1 MTIHG
6 VPDAEADVRWRDCV
20 ARGAASDRRT
30 TKRMTGLMFL
40 IAIGSGNLG
49 DRDDGRALK
58 SPENLGLSAKADRLL
73 GGHTRASCAAQGKGV
88 R

>member
-40 IAIGSGNLG
+40 IAIGLG
-49 DRDDGRALK
+49 IWA
-58 SPENLGLSAKADRLL
+58 
-73 GGHTRASCAAQGKGV
+73 TVMMGV

>member
-6 VPDAEADVRWRDCV
+6 VPDAEADVRWRDWV

-40 IAIGSGNLG
+40 IAIGLG
-49 DRDDGRALK
+49 IWA
-58 SPENLGLSAKADRLL
+58 
-73 GGHTRASCAAQGKGV
+73 TVMMGV